1 MKYIRLFEQFE
12 EGHKFDILD
21 LFTISPSEV
30 EELFFKEL
38 KKETPDLENI
48 QVFLDSG
55 LVDVHTKDG
64 YGYTPLHWVAH
75 YNQLELAK
83 LLISSE
89 AEAEAKNNGGSTPLH
104 EAAYYNSLELAKLL
118 ISSGADLEAKDEY
131 GRTPLH
137 WAAGYNYLELAQLLI
152 SSGAEVNVKDD
163 RGWTPLDMADFQEM
177 QELLI
182 SHGGVQ

>member
-1 MKYIRLFEQFE
+1 MKYISLFEQFE

-21 LFTISPSEV
+21 LYLMDLEEV
-30 EELFFKEL
+30 KELFFREL
-38 KKETPDLENI
+38 KRTPPDLENI
-48 QVFLDSG
+48 QTILDSG

-83 LLISSE
+83 LLISSG
-89 AEAEAKNNGGSTPLH
+89 AEVNAKNN
-104 EAAYYNSLELAKLL
+104 
-118 ISSGADLEAKDEY
+118 D

-137 WAAGYNYLELAQLLI
+137 WAACNNSLTVAQLLI

-163 RGWTPLDMADFQEM
+163 EGDTPLRWAASRGHQKM

-182 SHGGVQ
+182 SHGGVR